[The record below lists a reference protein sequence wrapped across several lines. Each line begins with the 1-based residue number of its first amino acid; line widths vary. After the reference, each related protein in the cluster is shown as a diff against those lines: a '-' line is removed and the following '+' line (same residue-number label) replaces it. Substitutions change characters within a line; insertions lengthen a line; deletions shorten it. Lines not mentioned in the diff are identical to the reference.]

1 MSTIVLDS
9 LNYVGEGIVNGV
21 SRFVERS
28 AGLPAYFRML
38 TSSVTLTTK
47 ADRANIK
54 WKLVL
59 PFPATQ
65 PEDCPCVGQAPY
77 IDTIVNID
85 VRLDGRAPKA
95 YRDDIVDAIQSLVA
109 TAQFTGSVEDLI
121 NPA

>member
-9 LNYVGEGIVNGV
+9 LNYVGEGIVNGI

-38 TSSVTLTTK
+38 TSSVGLSTN
-47 ADRANIK
+47 AERVNIK

-65 PEDCPCVGQAPY
+65 PEDCPCVGQSPY

-95 YRDDIVDAIQSLVA
+95 FRDDIVDAIQSLVA
-109 TAQFTGSVEDLI
+109 TSQFTDSVENLI
-121 NPA
+121 NPL